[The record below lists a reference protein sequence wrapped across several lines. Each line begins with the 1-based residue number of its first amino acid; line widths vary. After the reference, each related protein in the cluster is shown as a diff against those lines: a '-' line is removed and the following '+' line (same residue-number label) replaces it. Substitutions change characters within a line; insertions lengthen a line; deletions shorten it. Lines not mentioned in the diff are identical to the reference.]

1 MNLEDLSDRIKK
13 VKNIKLVY
21 DKKVINH
28 ITKEVYNPEFWARE
42 VKRYII
48 EKIEDKIAQNLIYG
62 KNSDT
67 ITLSVNK
74 KEIVVK

>member
-1 MNLEDLSDRIKK
+1 
-13 VKNIKLVY
+13 
-21 DKKVINH
+21 
-28 ITKEVYNPEFWARE
+28 VYNPEFWARE
-42 VKRYII
+42 IKRYII